1 MLEYISLRYDF
12 VYHGLRGSYS
22 GDRAPAGSPR
32 PKRSVTETPRQTFL
46 NAVCFCSAK
55 VMPVSRDLGGACAIF
70 GSRLRVLDSDCS
82 YRAAGDGGKVFL
94 CGIVLPARVRS
105 E

>member
-1 MLEYISLRYDF
+1 MSASLPCDCGRITSYPEVIPGIGF
-12 VYHGLRGSYS
+12 V
-22 GDRAPAGSPR
+22 AGFSETEG
-32 PKRSVTETPRQTFL
+32 VGTETTRQTFL
-46 NAVCFCSAK
+46 NGAYFCSAK
-55 VMPVSRDLGGACAIF
+55 VMPVSHDLDGACAIF

-94 CGIVLPARVRS
+94 CGIVLPVRFRS